1 MASKDQKDHPST
13 SESTTTLDKVVVQF
27 SGEEAPEIVS
37 MDTDD
42 HDVDS
47 SYEPS
52 LVLSPNSSVCHLV
65 NRIMDKESEF
75 LFSRDETIISSEV
88 EESFGKGDMNPSHT
102 NVELD
107 LSDRETGVN
116 NVSDRSQDT
125 LPLPSPVHYRTLR
138 EALKDSDAETE
149 PETEPEDEEEEDS
162 IELVHGKDAI
172 DSCPSCQ
179 AALSMVQ
186 GQISINIADFSYIV
200 TCSDCCKRITIRNMI
215 SEKQKALLLFNN

>member
-1 MASKDQKDHPST
+1 
-13 SESTTTLDKVVVQF
+13 
-27 SGEEAPEIVS
+27 
-37 MDTDD
+37 
-42 HDVDS
+42 
-47 SYEPS
+47 
-52 LVLSPNSSVCHLV
+52 
-65 NRIMDKESEF
+65 
-75 LFSRDETIISSEV
+75 
-88 EESFGKGDMNPSHT
+88 MNPSHT

-125 LPLPSPVHYRTLR
+125 LPLPTPVHYRTLR
-138 EALKDSDAETE
+138 EALTDSDAETE

-172 DSCPSCQ
+172 DSCPNCQ

-200 TCSDCCKRITIRNMI
+200 TCSGCGKRIVIKDLI
-215 SEKQKALLLFNN
+215 SERQKALLYSN